1 MGPKRLAGKVTT
13 ILQRIEKEL
22 DAVDLHIGDSMHI
35 LDADNDG
42 MVRPSSTWCTMSFG
56 NILMFDTCPRLSLP
70 WVLLKFLRRRETR
83 AKAGAYIANI
93 AKVLQDLI
101 S

>member
-1 MGPKRLAGKVTT
+1 MQVAQPPELKDAVGPKRLAGKVTT

-42 MVRPSSTWCTMSFG
+42 MVRLHTPFQMHLPALLTQLQQHPEIPSPSQDQYIFAFFG
-56 NILMFDTCPRLSLP
+56 R
-70 WVLLKFLRRRETR
+70 
-83 AKAGAYIANI
+83 
-93 AKVLQDLI
+93 
-101 S
+101 